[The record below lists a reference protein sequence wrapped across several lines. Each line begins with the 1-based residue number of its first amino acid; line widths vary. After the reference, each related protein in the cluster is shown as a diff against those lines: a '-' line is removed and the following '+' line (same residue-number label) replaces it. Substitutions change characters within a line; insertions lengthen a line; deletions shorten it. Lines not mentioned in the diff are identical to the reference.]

1 MKERKSV
8 EKAIDFGWKSQ
19 GSYFSTALLQS
30 ANTFK
35 KMFFNVGPRMN
46 HLKTVQNALFGDV
59 SFLPK
64 IHSELSSKR
73 VKKSDFKRNFFLN
86 ESIST
91 DFRLF
96 SFFSQ
101 CDNKYSIISNYING
115 KSVNVMY
122 GIRTLG
128 LRMVGESIFTRSF

>member
-73 VKKSDFKRNFFLN
+73 VKKSDF
-86 ESIST
+86 
-91 DFRLF
+91 RLF